1 MKVGIVGMGKMGLA
15 MAERMVNQGHVVVGW
30 DVNTAVSEQ
39 AKSIGALFANTPVEL
54 VDLSEVII
62 SIVTDDAAVEWL
74 FTSKNGLLDGAAA
87 GKLFIEMSTLQPAT
101 IRRIGKFVEHANA
114 RLVGAPVLGSIPT
127 AKEGQ
132 LLVLAGG
139 HSEDIERSKTVLQA
153 VARDVLNLGPLG
165 SGNAMKLVVNL
176 TMAAYVE
183 ALAEGLALGCQQ
195 GLQLDSMLRIL
206 SEAPTSNPW
215 LHSKLSVLKGETG
228 SLTLDIA
235 ALHKDVLSAIATGSS
250 DGISMPLAAGVL
262 SSLSVAKAAGVDHQ
276 DIGQFPH
283 IFRQHMIRSSKKSA
297 TPANNDILE

>member
-15 MAERMVNQGHVVVGW
+15 MAERLVNQGYVVVGW
-30 DVNTAVSEQ
+30 DVDTAVSER
-39 AKSIGALFANTPVEL
+39 AKSIGALFASTPVEL

-87 GKLFIEMSTLQPAT
+87 GKLFIEMSTLKPAT
-101 IRRIGKFVEHANA
+101 IQRIGELVEHANA

-127 AKEGQ
+127 AKDGQ

-139 HSEDIERSKTVLQA
+139 HTEDIERSKTVLQA
-153 VARDVLNLGPLG
+153 VARGVLNLGPLG
-165 SGNAMKLVVNL
+165 SGNAMKLIVNL

-195 GLQLDSMLRIL
+195 GLQLDSMLQVL

-215 LHSKLSVLKGETG
+215 LSSKLSVLKGEAG
-228 SLTLDIA
+228 PLTLDIA
-235 ALHKDVLSAIATGSS
+235 ALHKDVLSALATGSS

-262 SSLSVAKAAGVDHQ
+262 SSLSVAKAAGVGNQ
-276 DIGQFPH
+276 DIGQLPH
-283 IFRQHMIRSSKKSA
+283 IFRQYMIRS
-297 TPANNDILE
+297 